1 MYQKV
6 IFHCDCMYVILKNH
20 RIKENICHSIPKGA
34 HVQIFQLYQP
44 FWKDWGGGV
53 VQVSF
58 LWKNCQIFDK
68 VLPRKIYGYIR
79 DKSLIDGK
87 F

>member
-1 MYQKV
+1 MYQKE

-44 FWKDWGGGV
+44 FWKDWGEGV

-58 LWKNCQIFDK
+58 FFGRITKFLIKFYSEKFMDISGKN
-68 VLPRKIYGYIR
+68 P
-79 DKSLIDGK
+79 
-87 F
+87 